1 MENRIRQLREKRGLT
16 QETLAIEL
24 EITQQQLM
32 EELDIIKKDTRGNL
46 SCITA
51 RGSKEHIMAAIEAK
65 EPLFYEILPL
75 SLEEIFIS
83 ETEVVGYDIKD
94 IIG

>member
-1 MENRIRQLREKRGLT
+1 MDIHKVQYVIMNPAKE
-16 QETLAIEL
+16 
-24 EITQQQLM
+24 QQLM

-83 ETEVVGYDIKD
+83 
-94 IIG
+94 